1 MRAKAPPASLAAIAA
16 ALREARSV
24 AVLSHVNPDGDAI
37 GSQVGLGLALQ
48 AMGKPVTLLN
58 EDGCPENYAFLPGT
72 GKLQTKQIVANLV
85 LGLLRRP
92 KMIFVPIAQCR
103 NFARTALLRPSCP
116 RWRFRRCRDTRRCG

>member
-48 AMGKPVTLLN
+48 AMGKPGVSNQPCKHENHPLKRN
-58 EDGCPENYAFLPGT
+58 DGQAFHAYT
-72 GKLQTKQIVANLV
+72 QQEEHAKADFRKDGKK
-85 LGLLRRP
+85 RRP
-92 KMIFVPIAQCR
+92 FQ
-103 NFARTALLRPSCP
+103 
-116 RWRFRRCRDTRRCG
+116 